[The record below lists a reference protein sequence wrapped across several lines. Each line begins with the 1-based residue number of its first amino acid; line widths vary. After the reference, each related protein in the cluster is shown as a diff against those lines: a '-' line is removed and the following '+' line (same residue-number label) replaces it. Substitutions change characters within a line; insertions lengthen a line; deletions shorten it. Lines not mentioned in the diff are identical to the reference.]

1 MRYTLITLAIL
12 QIAVAAVS
20 TYRNYTLNETYKKVI
35 ISNDKYTAATD
46 RQTVEFK
53 KVSAKIDSLSVVHKR
68 IRAALEKD
76 LQPNEVVIPW

>member
-1 MRYTLITLAIL
+1 MKYTLITIAIL
-12 QIAVAAVS
+12 QIVMAGIS
-20 TYRNYTLNETYKKVI
+20 TYRNYTVNETYKKVI
-35 ISNDKYTAATD
+35 ISNNKYTAATD

-76 LQPNEVVIPW
+76 LKENEVLIPW